1 MILFICF
8 FWPLDKV
15 ILVVFLCQIVWLKQ
29 FKKFK
34 DKSSAIRS
42 DTGVCR
48 RLSKFIK
55 RWRRP
60 GQMLVV
66 GKPEYKTIIEA
77 SMVSILLVCFMVV
90 NKFDHCLSRFLFRA
104 YLAFSMKL

>member
-1 MILFICF
+1 MLLLLETPSGFAILSFDGAQLYLPGAKENIWSNF
-8 FWPLDKV
+8 GAEYMARY
-15 ILVVFLCQIVWLKQ
+15 IVWLKQ
-29 FKKFK
+29 FMKFK

-66 GKPEYKTIIEA
+66 GKPGYKTIIEGEHGHT
-77 SMVSILLVCFMVV
+77 L
-90 NKFDHCLSRFLFRA
+90 RFQ
-104 YLAFSMKL
+104 